1 MLIEKAD
8 IDRVRDILTENV
20 GKRIRLT
27 AKKGRKRVIVR
38 QGYIKATYPSLFIV
52 VLDSVSEFAT
62 GGRTVSFNYSD
73 ILINA
78 VSITIVDTKQEVI

>member
-1 MLIEKAD
+1 MIERAD
-8 IDRVRDILTENV
+8 IERVRGILHENV

-38 QGYIKATYPSLFIV
+38 QGYIKSTYPSLFTV

-73 ILINA
+73 ILIKN
-78 VSITIVDTKQEVI
+78 VSVTITDSKIEVE

>member
-1 MLIEKAD
+1 MIEKSD
-8 IDRVRDILTENV
+8 VYRVRNLLSENV

-38 QGYIKATYPSLFIV
+38 YGYIKATYPSIFIL

-62 GGRTVSFNYSD
+62 GARTVSFGYSD
-73 ILINA
+73 ILIKT
-78 VSITIVDTKQEVI
+78 VEIMLVDTKLEIE

>member
-1 MLIEKAD
+1 MIEKSD
-8 IDRVRDILTENV
+8 ITRIRNLLSENV

-38 QGYIKATYPSLFIV
+38 YGYIQATYPSLFVV

-62 GGRTVSFNYSD
+62 GSRTVSFSYTD

-78 VSITIVDTKQEVI
+78 VCITVMDTKQEII

>member
-1 MLIEKAD
+1 MIERAD
-8 IDRVRDILTENV
+8 IERDRNILTENV

-38 QGYIKATYPSLFIV
+38 QGYIKSTYPSLFTV

-62 GGRTVSFNYSD
+62 GGRTISFNYSD
-73 ILINA
+73 ILIKS
-78 VSITIVDTKQEVI
+78 VSVTVVDSKQEVE